1 MNQKELA
8 RRVTAVMRE
17 RDIRKP
23 ISIPKQV
30 FHISDD
36 DGNTKSFSVK
46 KRDKSV
52 IYTVDDV
59 DAVVDACIEVM
70 KDALKRGDNI
80 SVRGFGTL
88 GLKLRKAR
96 HTKRI
101 GTNERIDIDAHYIPK
116 FSFGADL
123 KMCAKLYELSLTDKD
138 TDADNETNKAVGVYE
153 SGGG

>member
-1 MNQKELA
+1 MYQRELA
-8 RRVTAVMRE
+8 KRVTALMRE

-52 IYTVDDV
+52 IYTIDDIS
-59 DAVVDACIEVM
+59 AVLDACIDVM
-70 KDALKRGDNI
+70 KDALQHGDNI
-80 SVRGFGTL
+80 SIKGFGTL

-101 GTNERIDIDAHYIPK
+101 GTDERIDIDAHYIPK
-116 FSFGADL
+116 FSFGTEL
-123 KMCAKLYELSLTDKD
+123 KMCAKLYELSLAD
-138 TDADNETNKAVGVYE
+138 TEDAEASPDITED
-153 SGGG
+153 GGE